1 MSDSSNNLHETKELL
16 SDKTIEMHR
25 ALLSL
30 REELEAVDWYRQRR
44 DACTDSALRE
54 ILDHNMREEIEH
66 ASMLLEWLRRR
77 DGSFG
82 ENLSKYLFTNVEDLV
97 EVEGQVPGVDG
108 EPAPEPETTAG
119 ARARPALH
127 LTIGSLKEKK

>member
-1 MSDSSNNLHETKELL
+1 MSDTLHETKELL

-44 DACTDSALRE
+44 DACTDSALRD

-66 ASMLLEWLRRR
+66 ASLLLEWLRRR
-77 DGSFG
+77 DGGFRD
-82 ENLSKYLFTNVEDLV
+82 NLSKYLFTNAEHLV
-97 EVEGQVPGVDG
+97 EVEGQVRGADGAPGPG
-108 EPAPEPETTAG
+108 PETTTGAG
-119 ARARPALH
+119 ATPTLH
-127 LTIGSLKEKK
+127 LTIGTLKEKK